1 MASPAKKAKPPRAG
15 RLRGFLFPPHEIGMR
30 RTYLDF
36 SKIIREVRIMTDKLS
51 PPRFWALWLVF
62 FVIAVGYL
70 SSNLPWDRLL
80 S

>member
-1 MASPAKKAKPPRAG
+1 
-15 RLRGFLFPPHEIGMR
+15 MR

-80 S
+80 G